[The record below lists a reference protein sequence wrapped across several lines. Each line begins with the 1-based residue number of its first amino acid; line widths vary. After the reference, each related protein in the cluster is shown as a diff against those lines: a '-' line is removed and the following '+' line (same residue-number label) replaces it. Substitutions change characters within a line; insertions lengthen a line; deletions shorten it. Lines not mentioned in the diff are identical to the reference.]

1 MHRFFILKE
10 HWRYLCLHL
19 HLKLHCLHAKS
30 LQLYP
35 TLCDSMDCSPPGS
48 SVPGILQARILQWVA
63 ISFSRGLPDS
73 GVEPS
78 SLVSLASSGGFF
90 TTSATWEF
98 LHLYLHPP
106 FSIWGPKPSSL
117 YHYLHFHKKV
127 LLYHN
132 FLLKIVV
139 FVQCWPSWIVTPTAA
154 QGGSS
159 RTDCIGKSIGTTL
172 SSHYVETPF
181 KIHVTMGDLF
191 CKDLPSECFN
201 PTSCRRCL
209 RLCQKPWAMKSIH
222 ITFSLV
228 LHVYVL
234 LW

>member
-1 MHRFFILKE
+1 MKSHNGLRHASSFPSARVLSRFRHDPLRVTSRTE
-10 HWRYLCLHL
+10 
-19 HLKLHCLHAKS
+19 
-30 LQLYP
+30 
-35 TLCDSMDCSPPGS
+35 DPGS

-139 FVQCWPSWIVTPTAA
+139 FVQC
-154 QGGSS
+154 
-159 RTDCIGKSIGTTL
+159 
-172 SSHYVETPF
+172 
-181 KIHVTMGDLF
+181 
-191 CKDLPSECFN
+191 
-201 PTSCRRCL
+201 
-209 RLCQKPWAMKSIH
+209 
-222 ITFSLV
+222 
-228 LHVYVL
+228 
-234 LW
+234 